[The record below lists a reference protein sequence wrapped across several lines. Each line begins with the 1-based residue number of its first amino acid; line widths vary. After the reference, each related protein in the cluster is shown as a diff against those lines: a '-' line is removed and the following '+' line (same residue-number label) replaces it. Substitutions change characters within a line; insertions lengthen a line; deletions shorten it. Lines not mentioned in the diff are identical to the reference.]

1 MKLLAQTISV
11 LSLFGLAC
19 GGCTENQ
26 FGTDGCEPDPFL
38 CRITCN
44 KEDQPACK
52 LEEFDPNIPVC
63 GNITTPENYEDFEA
77 NNCEIY
83 CASSDAEED
92 ETKRCRFWRFD
103 HLQKGKTCSLMS
115 DSQCKVFDPC
125 FGHCQCGDM
134 GCPDDTNPAPPGKA
148 CAAPIGFEKNHIHW
162 TCHNTGIST
171 GEIPNPY
178 SPSTTELPPATVCT
192 SVSKCADWQEETSNP
207 ALERKLQVS
216 CDGTE
221 GKWILDPDAGGEN
234 AVYDEVILNGGSDP
248 IGEPSCTG
256 GGVLLEIPVA
266 NIEESG
272 TQLVC
277 DDPVTPADGMYKMGH
292 PNTCILLC
300 DYQLG
305 MTINSELDEEGEA
318 FFKNQA
324 GNITE
329 GSVVTCWGR

>member
-1 MKLLAQTISV
+1 MERLETWHWGLKIDSQTWTAFAILAMFLQDMLNDKMVWGLFIVLKL
-11 LSLFGLAC
+11 
-19 GGCTENQ
+19 
-26 FGTDGCEPDPFL
+26 
-38 CRITCN
+38 
-44 KEDQPACK
+44 
-52 LEEFDPNIPVC
+52 
-63 GNITTPENYEDFEA
+63 
-77 NNCEIY
+77 
-83 CASSDAEED
+83 
-92 ETKRCRFWRFD
+92 WRF
-103 HLQKGKTCSLMS
+103 
-115 DSQCKVFDPC
+115 F
-125 FGHCQCGDM
+125 
-134 GCPDDTNPAPPGKA
+134 AR
-148 CAAPIGFEKNHIHW
+148 
-162 TCHNTGIST
+162 
-171 GEIPNPY
+171 
-178 SPSTTELPPATVCT
+178 
-192 SVSKCADWQEETSNP
+192 CADWQKESSNP

-300 DYQLG
+300 DFQLG

-329 GSVVTCWGR
+329 GSVVTCWGRWNSL